1 MISAVGVMVPA
12 HNEAGFLAPCLR
24 ALRLALAELPA
35 RIDRAVCVVADR
47 CTDATAEI
55 ARREFSGW
63 QAGVVALTGVAGSIG
78 EVRDLG
84 MRRVRTALP
93 GHADSRVLLLST
105 DADTTVAP
113 DWACR
118 HVDRALRGSHAI
130 AGAAELAGV
139 SSLTPGAQL
148 RYNQVLADAR
158 RPEGHGNV
166 YGANLGVR
174 ADAYTSVGGFRP
186 LRTGEDRDLWRR
198 LGLAGYQL
206 CYASDTLV
214 TTSARLHG
222 RATGGL
228 ADLLRSLEVGAP

>member
-1 MISAVGVMVPA
+1 VISAVGVVVPA
-12 HNEAGFLAPCLR
+12 HNEAEFLGPCLR
-24 ALRLALAELPA
+24 ALRRALAELPA

-47 CTDATAEI
+47 CTDDTAEI

-63 QAGVVALTGVAGSIG
+63 RTGIVTATGVAGSIG

-84 MRRVRTALP
+84 VRSVRAVLP
-93 GHADSRVLLLST
+93 RHPDSRVLLLST

-113 DWACR
+113 DWAGR
-118 HVDRALRGSHAI
+118 HLARASRGSHAI
-130 AGAAELAGV
+130 AGCAELAGV
-139 SSLTPGAQL
+139 SPLTPGAQL
-148 RYNQVLADAR
+148 RYNQVLADAAV
-158 RPEGHGNV
+158 PGGHGNV

-198 LGLAGYQL
+198 LGLAGYEL

-228 ADLLRSLEVGAP
+228 ADLLRTLDD